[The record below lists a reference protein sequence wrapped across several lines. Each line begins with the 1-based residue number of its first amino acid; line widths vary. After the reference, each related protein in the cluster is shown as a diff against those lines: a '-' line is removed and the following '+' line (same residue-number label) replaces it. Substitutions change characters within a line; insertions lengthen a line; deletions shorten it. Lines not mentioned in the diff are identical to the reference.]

1 MLAVRALVFA
11 AGVVSLWLANEGAI
25 DPVYASG
32 VPLVAWDSLH
42 YREILVTGYRPAPSA
57 ALAFFPLYPLAARL
71 LTPPLTPEAALLAVA
86 NACTLAGLAVAYVW
100 ARVFV
105 SADVARAGTL
115 LTAVYPPA
123 AFLSAAYTEGPF
135 LLLVALTFFAM
146 ARRAWLGAA
155 LACGAR
161 HRLSPDGGGA
171 GCGGVAR
178 RGGGPLAPVVRR
190 QDPAQAGR
198 ARPARDQRAHR
209 LRDLHVG
216 PVRRSARVPGDSE
229 VLERAA
235 RATAPG
241 AGRGTSA
248 IRSAGDST
256 RSGTPLAPWPF
267 VERRVTSLSVWNKG
281 WTLLC
286 LLVTGVGFVAP
297 GPIPRLLFGVPLLIF
312 LIAYVP
318 NWGTQVRLGRIPSIA
333 RFETAA
339 LPCFYLVAWWLR
351 AHPRTAGALAIALL
365 AFQLIYAA
373 AISRGWWAG

>member
-1 MLAVRALVFA
+1 VLAVRALVFA

-42 YREILVTGYRPAPSA
+42 YREILVTGYGPAPSA

-135 LLLVALTFFAM
+135 LLLVALTFLAM

-155 LACGAR
+155 LACGAATACR
-161 HRLSPDGGGA
+161 PTGA
-171 GCGGVAR
+171 ALAAVMWLGAAADLWRRWFDVKTLLKLVGLGLLAISGLIAYEIFMWAR
-178 RGGGPLAPVVRR
+178 YGDPLVYLEIQKYWNEPPV
-190 QDPAQAGR
+190 P
-198 ARPARDQRAHR
+198 RP
-209 LRDLHVG
+209 
-216 PVRRSARVPGDSE
+216 P
-229 VLERAA
+229 
-235 RATAPG
+235 APG
-241 AGRGTSA
+241 AHVGDPISGGLDA
-248 IRSAGDST
+248 IRNA
-256 RSGTPLAPWPF
+256 LAPWPF

-351 AHPRTAGALAIALL
+351 AHPRMAGALAIALL